1 MDWKKS
7 ITQSRKDAKNTSH
20 GYAIPRLVG
29 LTSKSSLDI
38 LATAAACVG
47 LISPGR
53 FFGRPLAVLAAI
65 AAGLLAVFTAVGLA
79 PQFILF
85 GFANGALLR
94 GIQVAVRRPVARLGA
109 VLVCLGML
117 SAVFF
122 HRSWSALAA

>member
-65 AAGLLAVFTAVGLA
+65 ALLPALVGVRSGVAPTNSQYGHALFIAGAWAHAGGVIAFATIRTAVPPEPDKKEEQPA
-79 PQFILF
+79 
-85 GFANGALLR
+85 GATT
-94 GIQVAVRRPVARLGA
+94 
-109 VLVCLGML
+109 
-117 SAVFF
+117 
-122 HRSWSALAA
+122 